1 MTINTNHVSGNVHH
15 LMVMQHKWLLLFVL
29 FVHWPKIRSPV
40 SKCYLQIVFC
50 VRTHFA
56 CILPKRFVANWNDK

>member
-29 FVHWPKIRSPV
+29 LDTGDLILGQWT
-40 SKCYLQIVFC
+40 KCYLQIVFC

-56 CILPKRFVANWNDK
+56 CILPKRFVAN